1 MTIRL
6 DEVTPGQLIF
16 GNRGV
21 QAGASGTGRRGVR
34 RIVEGGRADAS
45 S

>member
-21 QAGASGTGRRGVR
+21 QAGHRAPAEGGVR
-34 RIVEGGRADAS
+34 RIVEGGRADD
-45 S
+45 